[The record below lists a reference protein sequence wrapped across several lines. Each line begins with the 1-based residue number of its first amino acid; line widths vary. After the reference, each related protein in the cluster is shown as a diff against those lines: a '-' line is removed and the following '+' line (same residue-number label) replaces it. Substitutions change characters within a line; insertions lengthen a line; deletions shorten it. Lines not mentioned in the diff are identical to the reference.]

1 MTSRMRAG
9 FAAPAVAAARRGHLC
24 TQTAPGQRRD
34 PPGRGCPAAP
44 LRDRSPPPSLPART
58 AAEGAAQRGAG
69 AAGRGPPI
77 VRGRGRAVPGG
88 VRPPPPHWR
97 PASAGALNG
106 ALAAERFPLT
116 KARRRRGAGAEER
129 GRGGRGAAGAHRPW
143 GRGGG
148 CRRAEPRGRH
158 CGQGA
163 LRRGGGPRSSGTALP
178 AHTRTHSH
186 SRTAHGDAHTRRCPP
201 LFPSPSMAL
210 RTAAPRSAR
219 K

>member
-1 MTSRMRAG
+1 M
-9 FAAPAVAAARRGHLC
+9 
-24 TQTAPGQRRD
+24 
-34 PPGRGCPAAP
+34 PPQHRW
-44 LRDRSPPPSLPART
+44 DRSPRHPA
-58 AAEGAAQRGAG
+58 AAPHGGGGRC
-69 AAGRGPPI
+69 AAGRGG
-77 VRGRGRAVPGG
+77 GRPGPSHCSRPGAGRAGG

-106 ALAAERFPLT
+106 ALAAERFSLT
-116 KARRRRGAGAEER
+116 KARRRRGVGAEER

-148 CRRAEPRGRH
+148 CRRAEQRGRH

-163 LRRGGGPRSSGTALP
+163 LRRGAGRGAPASRSGIALP
-178 AHTRTHSH
+178 AHATRTHTRSHSHSH